1 MGSVA
6 KRIVAG
12 FSVVVLTL
20 SAIIVLLLVRT
31 YQFNSRYESI
41 LQNVMNLNTIKSVS
55 SKTTANIN
63 NACIMQMN
71 VEESGMLAE
80 IEEMFGYLDELEAS
94 IGEREAYQGNRSMV
108 NSLRQSLEKYR
119 TGMESIVAMGDGISF
134 PAVSGE
140 LNKSIISFQ
149 AIGLEMSS
157 YCNNNMTMELERS
170 AAIQEEIE
178 RNFRQT
184 IYFALTAFVAVL
196 LIGAGICAWIVRGI
210 THPIRVLKK
219 ELTLIADGDLTKE
232 EIRLPARNEFSGLA
246 AAFNAMSGNL
256 REIIGTMAGVTADI
270 ADTAAVAD
278 STSYHNIKNSLE
290 ITQSTGD
297 ISRRMHEQSEEIG
310 KIMGQM
316 QEMKEIS
323 MQISENM
330 EEIDFR
336 TKGAKENA
344 EKGNGSIEAFIGQ
357 LRQVNHTVSQIAG
370 AAESF
375 GSNTQKVNEILKGI
389 SGISQQTRLLSLN
402 ASIEAARAGDAG
414 RGFTV
419 VAEEINTLAERTVE
433 LVSAISGFVS
443 QLEKSM
449 EELTSKMELGLSQL
463 EKGNGMVAETQDKFA
478 DILRDSARMNEE
490 IRDVN
495 RKMEMFARNVTDIS
509 DRMVDVNQMTEE
521 NVRATDRIVI
531 TAKNQS
537 MTQKQLNDKVL
548 ALDGLVNRL
557 KGTTSKFRISGTD
570 TTVSVSSA
578 SDIASE

>member
-184 IYFALTAFVAVL
+184 IYFALTAFAAIL
-196 LIGAGICAWIVRGI
+196 LTGAGV
-210 THPIRVLKK
+210 
-219 ELTLIADGDLTKE
+219 
-232 EIRLPARNEFSGLA
+232 
-246 AAFNAMSGNL
+246 
-256 REIIGTMAGVTADI
+256 
-270 ADTAAVAD
+270 
-278 STSYHNIKNSLE
+278 
-290 ITQSTGD
+290 
-297 ISRRMHEQSEEIG
+297 
-310 KIMGQM
+310 
-316 QEMKEIS
+316 
-323 MQISENM
+323 
-330 EEIDFR
+330 
-336 TKGAKENA
+336 
-344 EKGNGSIEAFIGQ
+344 
-357 LRQVNHTVSQIAG
+357 
-370 AAESF
+370 
-375 GSNTQKVNEILKGI
+375 
-389 SGISQQTRLLSLN
+389 
-402 ASIEAARAGDAG
+402 
-414 RGFTV
+414 
-419 VAEEINTLAERTVE
+419 
-433 LVSAISGFVS
+433 
-443 QLEKSM
+443 
-449 EELTSKMELGLSQL
+449 
-463 EKGNGMVAETQDKFA
+463 
-478 DILRDSARMNEE
+478 
-490 IRDVN
+490 
-495 RKMEMFARNVTDIS
+495 
-509 DRMVDVNQMTEE
+509 
-521 NVRATDRIVI
+521 
-531 TAKNQS
+531 
-537 MTQKQLNDKVL
+537 
-548 ALDGLVNRL
+548 
-557 KGTTSKFRISGTD
+557 
-570 TTVSVSSA
+570 
-578 SDIASE
+578 